1 MGRDDFKI
9 RLQPQDVAG
18 QKNPNHKNSAKVF
31 IHPTSFAQG
40 GFTTAFLCNVE
51 TDGASR
57 WEAVAWPAPD
67 KNVANNIV
75 SVSRVLQKMAGLE
88 LGQIARVAP
97 GGPVPDAGVVIMQ
110 EITPDPVPLPPSEQT
125 RWQYHLESRLGEL
138 QSHLLHFTLLFH
150 KPIYYYKRQ
159 LPLTIINHI
168 FMDTYMYIHRGVHKG
183 NIWILP

>member
-18 QKNPNHKNSAKVF
+18 QKNPTHKNSAKVF
-31 IHPTSFAQG
+31 IHPTTFAQG

-51 TDGASR
+51 TDSSSR

-67 KNVANNIV
+67 KNVANNIA

-88 LGQIARVAP
+88 LGQITRVTP
-97 GGPVPDAGVVIMQ
+97 SGPVPDAGVVIMK
-110 EITPDPVPLPPSEQT
+110 ETTHEPVPLPSSEQT

-138 QSHLLHFTLLFH
+138 QFHRPYFVLLRHELV
-150 KPIYYYKRQ
+150 YYGQ
-159 LPLTIINHI
+159 QSPLT
-168 FMDTYMYIHRGVHKG
+168 
-183 NIWILP
+183 